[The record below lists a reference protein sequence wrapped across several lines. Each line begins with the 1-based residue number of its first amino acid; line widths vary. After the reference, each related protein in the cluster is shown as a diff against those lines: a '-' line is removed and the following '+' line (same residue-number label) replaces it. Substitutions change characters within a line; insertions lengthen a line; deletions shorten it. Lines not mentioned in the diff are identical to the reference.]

1 MMLKKLQA
9 FPKKKK
15 KNLDTD
21 FTSITKGDSKWII
34 DLTVNWNTIK
44 FLEGSIGENLFDLRF
59 DNDILDTISKAR
71 SMKDI
76 MHKLDF
82 ITKPLLC
89 TRHCR
94 ENGKTSH
101 RLKKKICKTRIWH
114 RTSIQTIQ
122 RTLRIQQ

>member
-44 FLEGSIGENLFDLRF
+44 FLEGSIGENLDALQMMMLFRY
-59 DNDILDTISKAR
+59 NKDTIHK
-71 SMKDI
+71 KIID
-76 MHKLDF
+76 KLDF
-82 ITKPLLC
+82 IKIKSFSSMKDTVK
-89 TRHCR
+89 RMR
-94 ENGKTSH
+94 RKTMEWE
-101 RLKKKICKTRIWH
+101 KIFAKD
-114 RTSIQTIQ
+114 TSDFPKIYK
-122 RTLRIQQ
+122 